1 MGDSFWPT
9 GFVLSL
15 HCSTISEE
23 RYVGEDFSACPR
35 QIRPACASQVPR
47 EGAVR
52 DTSRDALRALSS
64 PSTCV
69 ASRKFLARRLPRAP
83 RPRHWR
89 PRAALRWR
97 SRRCVSP
104 RHQLPDPWNWLCP
117 PGDVFSPRARLRRA
131 SRRPPGFDR
140 AEFASDCCRECSGRE
155 SERTRRRARSAHE
168 DSTRG
173 SPPIPGATQPS
184 GRETSFARSRPRPGH
199 IATRARARRPIAPRV
214 FSPEVPSRYARKTR
228 PDRDSRT
235 PFSRGGFP
243 AARSTAS
250 QLERRPAR
258 RNFSRLF
265 LVCPNSRL
273 TDTPIDPP
281 YQSAGSWFRHF
292 SRRRY
297 PRARYRTRHGSRAQG
312 ARGSRGG
319 EGFLRPLR
327 LSQAGAYLA
336 ARPDRR
342 QIPPNPPRRTRLE
355 PCR

>member
-69 ASRKFLARRLPRAP
+69 ASRKFLARRLPRTP
-83 RPRHWR
+83 RPRLWR

-104 RHQLPDPWNWLCP
+104 RHQLPDPGTGCAPWRC
-117 PGDVFSPRARLRRA
+117 VSPRARLRRA

-184 GRETSFARSRPRPGH
+184 GRETSFARVRGHDRVTSRPGRGRAGPSRRAFSPPRFPRVMRARLVP
-199 IATRARARRPIAPRV
+199 IATRGRR
-214 FSPEVPSRYARKTR
+214 
-228 PDRDSRT
+228 
-235 PFSRGGFP
+235 
-243 AARSTAS
+243 
-250 QLERRPAR
+250 
-258 RNFSRLF
+258 
-265 LVCPNSRL
+265 
-273 TDTPIDPP
+273 
-281 YQSAGSWFRHF
+281 
-292 SRRRY
+292 
-297 PRARYRTRHGSRAQG
+297 SRAGDSQPP
-312 ARGSRGG
+312 AQ
-319 EGFLRPLR
+319 RPR
-327 LSQAGAYLA
+327 
-336 ARPDRR
+336 
-342 QIPPNPPRRTRLE
+342 N
-355 PCR
+355 

>member
-9 GFVLSL
+9 GFVLFAL
-15 HCSTISEE
+15 FGLFRKKDMWVKIF
-23 RYVGEDFSACPR
+23 RCPR

-69 ASRKFLARRLPRAP
+69 ASRKFLARRLPRTP
-83 RPRHWR
+83 RPRLWR

-140 AEFASDCCRECSGRE
+140 AEFASDCCHECSGRE

-214 FSPEVPSRYARKTR
+214 FSPGSLAYGSSSRSRLEDAVP
-228 PDRDSRT
+228 
-235 PFSRGGFP
+235 RGGFP

-258 RNFSRLF
+258 RNFS
-265 LVCPNSRL
+265 
-273 TDTPIDPP
+273 
-281 YQSAGSWFRHF
+281 
-292 SRRRY
+292 
-297 PRARYRTRHGSRAQG
+297 ARSSPARTR
-312 ARGSRGG
+312 
-319 EGFLRPLR
+319 
-327 LSQAGAYLA
+327 
-336 ARPDRR
+336 D
-342 QIPPNPPRRTRLE
+342 
-355 PCR
+355 